1 MKSTL
6 FALLLLCGCGLLA
19 QDHPKSEHPKAEHP
33 KADHPKGEH
42 PKGEH
47 PQAEHPSEQAKAAG
61 PLAQLQTNDGA
72 KWELDELT
80 RRVFRQA
87 GEALSRDNL
96 TDLPACQALAG
107 ELKTG
112 ISELIAGCTMQGAAH
127 DQLHHFLNAYIPAV
141 NELQGS
147 QTLDSAQKGVNELR
161 AQLKTFNQYF
171 Q

>member
-1 MKSTL
+1 M
-6 FALLLLCGCGLLA
+6 A
-19 QDHPKSEHPKAEHP
+19 QDHPKSEHPKSEHP
-33 KADHPKGEH
+33 KSEHPKGEH

-47 PQAEHPSEQAKAAG
+47 PKSEHPAEHGQEAG

-80 RRVFRQA
+80 RRIFRQA
-87 GEALSRDNL
+87 SESLSRDNL
-96 TDLPACQALAG
+96 TDLSACHALAG

-147 QTLDSAQKGVNELR
+147 TALDPAQKVVSELR
-161 AQLKTFNQYF
+161 AQLKTFNQFF